1 MEKTLKQVL
10 DELSK
15 AQCAYR
21 FSSVG
26 ESACISVDGL
36 MDSLR
41 PQAVMQRN
49 LRKSAQCA
57 AGSI

>member
-15 AQCAYR
+15 TRCAYR

-26 ESACISVDGL
+26 ESVCISVDGL

-41 PQAVMQRN
+41 PQVVMQRN
-49 LRKSAQCA
+49 FRKSAQCA
-57 AGSI
+57 GSM